1 MSTKG
6 LTGTNYEIRIEEL
19 KKEFFERIK
28 QVISTQRKGIKEGGY
43 YTEPVNQYLEKVFN
57 PYTRPVDGE
66 EVCVPLPK
74 EEWGTQY
81 ANLSYMTPVP
91 WPKMVFY
98 CYALDI
104 LTPPLL
110 SEKLLR
116 FGYAVQGG
124 KLIPCA
130 FFVQV
135 VCLEDVFDGVTI
147 PTPHYFAV
155 DPIAIESNVVVDYYV
170 GVSVDKELVQQW
182 IFSKNPQD
190 FPLEALI
197 RKIETNKKELEEKR
211 KQEKI
216 EREAQRQRDLEEAA
230 ERERQARI
238 NKGLLYLIRHARYA
252 KDSYQNPNPGISEEG
267 RSDAMILGNK
277 LKKELKDEEV
287 VIWTSSARRA
297 VETTEVLQ
305 KMLNVKDV
313 RVEEKLWSDS
323 EHHSHFLWL
332 ERELDS
338 FQGKVLLVIT
348 HYGYVEDFPSYLS
361 SELSGN
367 DASYC
372 CGVVIEGF
380 SEPSLLTRASCK
392 GVYC

>member
-91 WPKMVFY
+91 WPKMASY

-147 PTPHYFAV
+147 PTPHYFVV

-197 RKIETNKKELEEKR
+197 RKIETNKRELEEKR
-211 KQEKI
+211 EQEKV

-332 ERELDS
+332 ERELGS